1 MSAEVGKKAIDF
13 VIEKSGPRKN
23 IEVDL
28 FGGEPLMAFDTI
40 KEIVEY
46 AKDTRKNS

>member
-13 VIEKSGPRKN
+13 VIKNSGPRKN

-46 AKDTRKNS
+46 ARDARKNS

>member
-13 VIEKSGPRKN
+13 VLANSGGIKN

-28 FGGEPLMAFDTI
+28 FGGEPLMVFDTI
-40 KEIVEY
+40 KEI
-46 AKDTRKNS
+46 